1 MTQPVEPNL
10 DPAMPP
16 VSSPGGQGTT
26 DDEIRQLATA
36 LAPDP
41 ITAMSGH
48 KGEVD
53 SVNLGGAGTPP
64 TVTVDIG
71 GVLVPGIAIAANYTP
86 QPGDTVVLAKQGNS
100 YVALFRIGAEGSK
113 STETEGGWIEATLN
127 AAHSH
132 NGSQTVMYRRI
143 NDHGAWKMQWK
154 GVVDYG
160 AGTTSLLAS
169 NLATEYRPSV
179 TRQTTVARSVTGG
192 ESTAR
197 IDWGTDGSVTFWGLS
212 RTNDLGYSDYGGVSN
227 HTHGGSTGFTDPP
240 GDGFANSHAHSIPS
254 SDLTHQHYLGTL
266 SISEPPWVSLDG
278 CEYFL

>member
-1 MTQPVEPNL
+1 MTQPIQPNL
-10 DPAMPP
+10 DPSQPP
-16 VSSPGGQGTT
+16 VSSPQGQGTV

-41 ITAMSGH
+41 VTAMSGH

-53 SVNLGGAGTPP
+53 SISLGDGSTPP
-64 TVTVDIG
+64 TLTVDIG

-86 QPGDTVVLAKQGNS
+86 AVGDTVVLAKQGNS
-100 YVALFRIGAEGSK
+100 YVALFRIAALGSK
-113 STETEGGWIEATLN
+113 SSETEGGWIEATLN
-127 AAHSH
+127 AAHAH
-132 NGSQTVMYRRI
+132 NGGQTVMYRRI

-160 AGTTSLLAS
+160 AGTTDLLAS
-169 NLATEYRPSV
+169 GLAAEYRPSV
-179 TRQTTVARSVTGG
+179 ARQVTVARSVTGG

-197 IDWGTDGSVTFWGLS
+197 LDIYTDGMLQFWGLS
-212 RTNDLGYSDYGGVSN
+212 RTNDMGTSDWGGVSN

-254 SDLTHQHYLGTL
+254 SDLSHTHYLGTL

-278 CEYFL
+278 VEYFL

>member
-16 VSSPGGQGTT
+16 VSSPAGQGNL
-26 DDEIRQLATA
+26 DDEVRQLATA
-36 LAPDP
+36 LAPAP
-41 ITAMSGH
+41 VTAMSGE
-48 KGEVD
+48 KGEVEAI
-53 SVNLGGAGTPP
+53 SLGDGTTPP
-64 TVTVDIG
+64 TLTVNIG
-71 GVLVPGIAIAANYTP
+71 GVSVTGIAIAANYTP
-86 QPGDTVVLAKQGNS
+86 AVGDTVVLAKQLNS
-100 YVALFRIGAEGSK
+100 YVALFRIAALGSK
-113 STETEGGWIEATLN
+113 SNEEEGGWIEATLN

-132 NGSQTVMYRRI
+132 NGGQTVMYRRI

-160 AGTTSLLAS
+160 AGTSLLLAS
-169 NLATEYRPSV
+169 GLSTEYRPSV
-179 TRQTTVARSVTGG
+179 ARQCTVARSVTGG

-197 IDWGTDGSVTFWGLS
+197 IDFYTDGTVQFWGLS
-212 RTNDLGYSDYGGVSN
+212 RTNDMGYSDYGGVSN

-266 SISEPPWVSLDG
+266 SISEPPWVSMDG